1 MSFGYVEKGFSPS
14 NEDLKKINKYTRRE
28 FDADSLYVF
37 TVILCDNDIDRDFE
51 KFSLSALN
59 ELKTLFVGKTGISD
73 HSMKSSDQKARVFE
87 TWIEKGNGQTADG
100 EPYYMLKAKAYMLK
114 TRKTKDL
121 LTNLTQELKKKF
133 QFPAHQKKQPVQFA
147 ARIKG
152 SADANT
158 FRAKNIR
165 AKLPAQFCQI
175 SAMRMSS
182 AL

>member
-14 NEDLKKINKYTRRE
+14 TEDLKKINKYTRRE

-87 TWIEKGNGQTADG
+87 TWIEKGNGTTADG
-100 EPYYMLKAKAYMLK
+100 EPYYMLKA
-114 TRKTKDL
+114 
-121 LTNLTQELKKKF
+121 
-133 QFPAHQKKQPVQFA
+133 
-147 ARIKG
+147 
-152 SADANT
+152 
-158 FRAKNIR
+158 
-165 AKLPAQFCQI
+165 
-175 SAMRMSS
+175 
-182 AL
+182 

>member
-14 NEDLKKINKYTRRE
+14 TEDLKKINKYTRRE

-87 TWIEKGNGQTADG
+87 TWIEKGNGTTTADG
-100 EPYYMLKAKAYMLK
+100 EPYYMLKAKAYM
-114 TRKTKDL
+114 
-121 LTNLTQELKKKF
+121 TNLTQELKRKF

-165 AKLPAQFCQI
+165 AKPPAQFCQI

>member
-14 NEDLKKINKYTRRE
+14 TEDLKKINKYTRRE

-87 TWIEKGNGQTADG
+87 TWIEKGNTTTADG
-100 EPYYMLKAKAYMLK
+100 
-114 TRKTKDL
+114 
-121 LTNLTQELKKKF
+121 
-133 QFPAHQKKQPVQFA
+133 
-147 ARIKG
+147 
-152 SADANT
+152 
-158 FRAKNIR
+158 
-165 AKLPAQFCQI
+165 
-175 SAMRMSS
+175 
-182 AL
+182 